1 MSINIETSPNAQM
14 PTGKARSAL
23 NVAGEDWLVFVDGVF
38 ISGTIPDSPTS
49 DYMRLGVT
57 TLIII

>member
-1 MSINIETSPNAQM
+1 METRPNAQM
-14 PTGKARSAL
+14 PTGKARSAP
-23 NVAGEDWLVFVDGVF
+23 NVAGEDWPVFVDGIF
-38 ISGTIPDSPTS
+38 ISGTIPDGLAS